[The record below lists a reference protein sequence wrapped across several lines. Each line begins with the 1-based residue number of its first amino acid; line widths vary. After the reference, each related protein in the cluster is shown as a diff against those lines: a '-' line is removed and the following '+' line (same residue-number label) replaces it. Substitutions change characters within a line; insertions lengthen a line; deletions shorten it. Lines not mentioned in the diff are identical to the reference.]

1 MSHLIT
7 GKIECKCSLDI
18 LRRALLKRFP
28 EWADA
33 IITSAEGNLSITNY
47 SGSTQ
52 GKNNYSLIVP
62 GSYRAINGVKRGEGT
77 GNSDIGFKLGINGS
91 WEIVK
96 DDFEMRGKYKNITE
110 NLAHD
115 IGREKASL
123 ALQKL
128 KAEGITIRSVDGK
141 TVIEADVEE
150 SEIKMLLSITPT

>member
-1 MSHLIT
+1 MSHLVT
-7 GKIECKCSLDI
+7 GKIECKCSLDL

-47 SGSTQ
+47 GGSTQ
-52 GKNNYSLIVP
+52 GKSNYSLIIP
-62 GSYRAINGVKRGEGT
+62 GSHRAKNGAKQGEGT
-77 GNSDIGFKLGINGS
+77 GYSDIGFKIGSNGS
-91 WEIVK
+91 WEIDK
-96 DDFEMRGKYKNITE
+96 DDFELRGKYSNITG

-128 KAEGITIRSVDGK
+128 KAEGITIRSVAGK

-150 SEIKMLLSITPT
+150 SEIKALLS